1 MASVSSGCTILV
13 VRYGLEPLGGQSQVD
28 GEVRHSR
35 RRGGTMPVFFVGL
48 DCDGVAGRHVS
59 NGLAPF
65 LNQTAPFLH
74 QQQLRCA
81 VTVPVRAATGFEL
94 DEIDDDGLAA
104 LFHHRQLFDARRSDK
119 ILRIRRL
126 ERHGITLQ
134 MLHWKLELYSKYR
147 W

>member
-13 VRYGLEPLGGQSQVD
+13 VRYGLEPVSGQSQVD
-28 GEVRHSR
+28 GEVGHSR
-35 RRGGTMPVFFVGL
+35 SGSGAMPVFFVGL
-48 DCDGVAGRHVS
+48 DCDGVTGRHLS

-81 VTVPVRAATGFEL
+81 VAMPVRAPAGLEL

-104 LFHHRQLFDARRSDK
+104 LLHHRQLLDARRADK

-134 MLHWKLELYSKYR
+134 MLHWKLELYSKCS

>member
-1 MASVSSGCTILV
+1 
-13 VRYGLEPLGGQSQVD
+13 
-28 GEVRHSR
+28 
-35 RRGGTMPVFFVGL
+35 MPVFFVRL
-48 DCDGVAGRHVS
+48 DCDRVTGRHLS

-65 LNQTAPFLH
+65 LNQTAPFLY

-81 VTVPVRAATGFEL
+81 VAMPVRAAPRLEL

-104 LFHHRQLFDARRSDK
+104 LLHHWQLLDARRPDK

-126 ERHGITLQ
+126 ERHITLQ
-134 MLHWKLELYSKYR
+134 MLHWRLELYSKCS